1 MTFPVRFLDEIRA
14 RVALAQVIGQ
24 SVKLTRKGREYSGLC
39 PFHNEKSPSFTVNED
54 KGFFHCFG
62 CGAHGDVIT
71 FLMRSRHMSFP
82 DAVEQLA
89 GQAGLDLP
97 EQTPQDRER
106 EKRQAGLH
114 DITEAAARWFEE
126 QLWKP
131 SGKIA
136 LDYLRNRGL
145 TDDTIRRFRLG
156 YSPESRTGLKT
167 ALKSFGEPLAVEA
180 GLLIKPEEGES
191 RESFDRF
198 RGRVMFP
205 ITDRRGR
212 VIAFG
217 GRMLEKS
224 QPGPERSG
232 DGRAAPKYL
241 NSPDTP
247 LFHKGHNLYGW
258 ALAREE
264 AAKTGTVLVAEGYM
278 DVIALHQ
285 AGFGNAAAPLGTA
298 LTEEQIEL
306 MWREVAEPILCLD
319 GDAAGQRAAIRAAE
333 RALTILKPGRSL
345 RFATLPAPEDP
356 DSLIKK
362 SGPAAMQAVCDQ
374 AVSLSD
380 TLWRVKF
387 QGLPIATP
395 EQRAGVE
402 QQIKQALGVIPD
414 QALQRD
420 YVFDFIR
427 RLREASRPP
436 PRARTP
442 WQPAFSG
449 KPQKPVARRY
459 AVRDAQGKVV
469 VAGRRPAPLRP
480 AGEAQERLLLLAPLA
495 HPALIEEVAER
506 LGEVA
511 FADSNLD
518 KLRQEIVIHAHNCAS
533 LDRQAVHDYLR
544 SRGFSQ
550 TLDCLLEASA
560 HDYKRLIKPD
570 IAPDEIRR
578 VWDHIYGL
586 YRRKDWAADVEQAL
600 QRTAA
605 DLTDETFG
613 FFNALWSGRDQG
625 GDI

>member
-14 RVALAQVIGQ
+14 RVPLAQVIGQ

-89 GQAGLDLP
+89 GQSGLDLP

-106 EKRQAGLH
+106 EKRQAGLY
-114 DITEAAARWFEE
+114 DVTEAAADWFEE

-131 SGKIA
+131 AGKAA

-145 TDDTIRRFRLG
+145 SDGTIRRFRLG
-156 YSPESRTGLKT
+156 YSPESRTALKT
-167 ALKSFGEPLAVEA
+167 ALQDMGDMLAVEA
-180 GLLIKPEEGES
+180 GLLIKPEEGEN

-205 ITDRRGR
+205 ISDRRGR
-212 VIAFG
+212 IIAFG
-217 GRMLEKS
+217 GRIM
-224 QPGPERSG
+224 G
-232 DGRAAPKYL
+232 DGQPKYL

-258 ALAREE
+258 ALARED

-285 AGFGNAAAPLGTA
+285 AGFGNAVAPLGTA

-306 MWREVAEPILCLD
+306 MWRDVAEPILCLD

-345 RFATLPAPEDP
+345 RFATLPVPEDP

-374 AVSLSD
+374 AISLSD
-380 TLWRVKF
+380 MLWRTKC
-387 QGLPIATP
+387 QPLPIATP
-395 EQRAGVE
+395 EQRAGAE
-402 QQIKQALGVIPD
+402 QQIRQILGVIPD
-414 QALQRD
+414 EGLKRD
-420 YVFDFIR
+420 YIYDFLR
-427 RLREASRPP
+427 RLREAARPP
-436 PRARTP
+436 RPVWGPFKT
-442 WQPAFSG
+442 SSNG
-449 KPQKPVARRY
+449 KPRRLAITDATGRVIIPGRKPQIVP
-459 AVRDAQGKVV
+459 
-469 VAGRRPAPLRP
+469 RPASE
-480 AGEAQERLLLLAPLA
+480 GQEKLLLLIALA
-495 HPALIEEVAER
+495 QPWILDEVGER
-506 LGEVA
+506 LGEVT

-518 KLRQEIVIHAHNCAS
+518 KLRQEALIHAHDYAS
-533 LDRQAVHDYLR
+533 LDRQAVHDYLK

-560 HDYKRLIKPD
+560 HDYMRLTKPD
-570 IAPDEIRR
+570 IAPDDIRR

-586 YRRKDWAADVEQAL
+586 YRQKDWVADVEQAK
-600 QRTAA
+600 QRSAA

-613 FFNALWSGRDQG
+613 FFNALWSGRDHG

>member
-114 DITEAAARWFEE
+114 DVTEAATRWFEE

-131 SGKIA
+131 SGKAA
-136 LDYLRNRGL
+136 LDYLLDRGL
-145 TDDTIRRFRLG
+145 TEDTIRRFRLG
-156 YSPESRTGLKT
+156 YSPENRTGLKT
-167 ALKSFGEPLAVEA
+167 ALKAMGEPLLVEA
-180 GLLIKPEEGES
+180 GLLIQPEEGEK

-205 ITDRRGR
+205 IADRRGR
-212 VIAFG
+212 IIAFG
-217 GRMLEKS
+217 GRIM
-224 QPGPERSG
+224 G
-232 DGRAAPKYL
+232 DGQPKYL

-258 ALAREE
+258 ALARED

-285 AGFGNAAAPLGTA
+285 AGFGNAVAPLGTA
-298 LTEEQIEL
+298 VTEEQIEL

-362 SGPAAMQAVCDQ
+362 SGRGAMQAVCDQ

-387 QGLPIATP
+387 QTLPIATP

-402 QQIKQALGVIPD
+402 QQIKQVLGVIPD
-414 QALQRD
+414 EGLRRD
-420 YVFDFIR
+420 YIFDFIR
-427 RLREASRPP
+427 RLRDASRPP
-436 PRARTP
+436 PRVRAP
-442 WQPAFSG
+442 WQPSFG
-449 KPQKPVARRY
+449 GRPQVARARTY
-459 AVRDAQGKVV
+459 TARDSQGKVV
-469 VAGRRPAPLRP
+469 VAGRMPSPVPRP
-480 AGEAQERLLLLAPLA
+480 AGETQEKLLLLAPLA
-495 HPALIEEVAER
+495 HPALLDEIAER

-511 FADSNLD
+511 FTDSDLD
-518 KLRQEIVIHAHNCAS
+518 KLRQEVVIHAHGCAS
-533 LDRQAVHDYLR
+533 LDRQAMHDYLR

-560 HDYKRLIKPD
+560 HDYTRLIKPD
-570 IAPDEIRR
+570 VSLEEVRR
-578 VWDHIYGL
+578 AWEHIYGR
-586 YRRKDWAADVEQAL
+586 YRQKEWAADVEQAL
-600 QRTAA
+600 QRSAA

-613 FFNALWSGRDQG
+613 FFNALWSGRDHG

>member
-71 FLMRSRHMSFP
+71 FLMRARHMSFP

-106 EKRQAGLH
+106 EKRAAGLH
-114 DITEAAARWFEE
+114 DITEAAAVWFEE

-131 SGKIA
+131 AGKTA
-136 LDYLRNRGL
+136 LDYLHDRGL

-156 YSPESRTGLKT
+156 WSPENRTGLKV
-167 ALKSFGEPLAVEA
+167 ALKAMGEMLAVEA
-180 GLLIKPEEGES
+180 GLLIKPEEGENK
-191 RESFDRF
+191 ESFDRF

-217 GRMLEKS
+217 GRIM
-224 QPGPERSG
+224 G
-232 DGRAAPKYL
+232 DGQPKYL

-258 ALAREE
+258 ALARED

-285 AGFGNAAAPLGTA
+285 AGFGNAVAPLGTA
-298 LTEEQIEL
+298 VTEEQIEL

-374 AVSLSD
+374 AASLSD

-387 QGLPIATP
+387 QTLPIATP

-402 QQIKQALGVIPD
+402 QEIKHVLGVIPEEG
-414 QALQRD
+414 LKRD
-420 YVFDFIR
+420 YIFDFIR
-427 RLREASRPP
+427 RLREASRPAP
-436 PRARTP
+436 RAFVPRARP
-442 WQPAFSG
+442 RGLPG
-449 KPQKPVARRY
+449 KPRRL
-459 AVRDAQGKVV
+459 AITDETGRVIIP
-469 VAGRRPAPLRP
+469 GRRASPLFKPARENL
-480 AGEAQERLLLLAPLA
+480 ERQLLMIPLA
-495 HPALIEEVAER
+495 QPILLDEIAER

-511 FADSNLD
+511 FVDSNLD
-518 KLRQEIVIHAHNCAS
+518 KLRQEIVIHGHVCAS
-533 LDRQAVHDYLR
+533 LDRRAVHDYLR

-560 HDYKRLIKPD
+560 HDYTPLTKPD
-570 IAPDEIRR
+570 VSLEEVRPF
-578 VWDHIYGL
+578 WDHVYGR
-586 YRRKDWAADVEQAL
+586 YRQKDWAADVEQAK
-600 QRTAA
+600 QRSAA

-613 FFNALWSGRDQG
+613 FFSALWSGRDHG
-625 GDI
+625 GDL

>member
-14 RVALAQVIGQ
+14 RIALAQVIGQ

-106 EKRQAGLH
+106 EKRAAGLH
-114 DITEAAARWFEE
+114 DITEAAAAWFEE

-131 SGKIA
+131 SGKTA

-156 YSPESRTGLKT
+156 WSPEARTGLKT
-167 ALKSFGEPLAVEA
+167 ALKAMGELLAVEA
-180 GLLIKPEEGES
+180 GLLIKPEEGENK
-191 RESFDRF
+191 ESFDRF

-217 GRMLEKS
+217 GRIM
-224 QPGPERSG
+224 G
-232 DGRAAPKYL
+232 DGQPKYL

-258 ALAREE
+258 ALARED

-285 AGFGNAAAPLGTA
+285 AGFGNAVAPLGTA
-298 LTEEQIEL
+298 VTEEQIEL

-374 AVSLSD
+374 AASLSD

-387 QGLPIATP
+387 QTLPIATP

-402 QQIKQALGVIPD
+402 QQIKQVLGVIPD
-414 QALQRD
+414 QGLQRD
-420 YVFDFIR
+420 YIFDFIR
-427 RLREASRPP
+427 RLREASRPAHRP
-436 PRARTP
+436 RTP
-442 WQPAFSG
+442 WQPSFAG
-449 KPQKPVARRY
+449 RKPPVARARTY
-459 AVRDAQGKVV
+459 ATRDAQGKVV
-469 VAGRRPAPLRP
+469 VAGLKPSSVLKPARENL
-480 AGEAQERLLLLAPLA
+480 ERQLLMIPLA
-495 HPALIEEVAER
+495 QPALLDEIAER

-511 FADSNLD
+511 FVDSNLD
-518 KLRQEIVIHAHNCAS
+518 KLRQEIVIHGHVCAS
-533 LDRQAVHDYLR
+533 LDRGAVHDYLR

-560 HDYKRLIKPD
+560 HDYTPLTKPD
-570 IAPDEIRR
+570 VSLEEVRPF
-578 VWDHIYGL
+578 WDHVYGR
-586 YRRKDWAADVEQAL
+586 YRQKDWAADVEQAK
-600 QRTAA
+600 QRSAA

-613 FFNALWSGRDQG
+613 FFSALWSGRDHG
-625 GDI
+625 GDL

>member
-1 MTFPVRFLDEIRA
+1 M
-14 RVALAQVIGQ
+14 
-24 SVKLTRKGREYSGLC
+24 
-39 PFHNEKSPSFTVNED
+39 
-54 KGFFHCFG
+54 
-62 CGAHGDVIT
+62 
-71 FLMRSRHMSFP
+71 
-82 DAVEQLA
+82 
-89 GQAGLDLP
+89 
-97 EQTPQDRER
+97 
-106 EKRQAGLH
+106 
-114 DITEAAARWFEE
+114 
-126 QLWKP
+126 
-131 SGKIA
+131 
-136 LDYLRNRGL
+136 
-145 TDDTIRRFRLG
+145 
-156 YSPESRTGLKT
+156 
-167 ALKSFGEPLAVEA
+167 GEPLLVEA
-180 GLLIKPEEGES
+180 GLLIKPEEGEN

-205 ITDRRGR
+205 ISDRRGR
-212 VIAFG
+212 IIAYG
-217 GRMLEKS
+217 GRIM
-224 QPGPERSG
+224 G
-232 DGRAAPKYL
+232 DGQPKYL

-285 AGFGNAAAPLGTA
+285 AGFGNAVAPLGTA
-298 LTEEQIEL
+298 VTEEQIEL

-374 AVSLSD
+374 AASLSD

-387 QGLPIATP
+387 QTLPIATP
-395 EQRAGVE
+395 EQRAGAE
-402 QQIKQALGVIPD
+402 LQIRQVLGVIPD
-414 QALQRD
+414 EALKKD
-420 YVFDFIR
+420 YIYDFIR

-436 PRARTP
+436 PRERTP
-442 WQPAFSG
+442 WQPGFAG
-449 KPQKPVARRY
+449 RAQQKPVARRY
-459 AVRDAQGKVV
+459 AQRDAQGKVMV
-469 VAGRRPAPLRP
+469 TGLKPPPVPKP
-480 AGEAQERLLLLAPLA
+480 AGEGQERLLLLIALA
-495 HPALIEEVAER
+495 QPWLLDEVGER
-506 LGEVA
+506 LGEVT
-511 FADSNLD
+511 FADSDLD
-518 KLRQEIVIHAHNCAS
+518 KLRQEALIHAHDFAS

-560 HDYKRLIKPD
+560 HDYKRLIRPD

-578 VWDHIYGL
+578 GWDHIYGL

-600 QRTAA
+600 QRSAA